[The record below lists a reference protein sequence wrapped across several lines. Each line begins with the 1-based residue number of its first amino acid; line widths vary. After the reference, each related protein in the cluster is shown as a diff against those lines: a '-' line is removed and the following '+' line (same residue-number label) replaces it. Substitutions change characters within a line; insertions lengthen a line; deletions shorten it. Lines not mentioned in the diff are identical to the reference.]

1 MKHLERKQ
9 WFAIAVLAV
18 VLLITSLFSVRT
30 VRRAVYWRLHRDEPI
45 RPWMSVPY
53 VAHSYR
59 VPPHVLYEALGMP
72 HPPHDRRPINE
83 IAQEQNRS
91 VDEVIAT
98 LQSAIARERASPSPA
113 TPPPPATGRS
123 P

>member
-18 VLLITSLFSVRT
+18 VLLITSLFAVRT
-30 VRRAVYWRLHRDEPI
+30 VRRAVYWRLHRDEVI

-59 VPPHVLYEALGMP
+59 VPPHVLYEAIGIPLQS
-72 HPPHDRRPINE
+72 HDRRPIRD
-83 IAQEQNRS
+83 IAREQNRS
-91 VDEVIAT
+91 VEEVIAT
-98 LQSAIARERASPSPA
+98 LQNAIARERAHNPSGSQSPSP
-113 TPPPPATGRS
+113 GRS